1 MSYVFWSST
10 NDGSCRP
17 VNNPGPRVRNV
28 DGTDQLVVGV
38 DLTFT
43 FLDQNGDAVNGT
55 VSESVE
61 PQVTQATKPV
71 PLDAQGRAADLV
83 SNSLG
88 SVPVGPSAQRNAIDV
103 ANKDFTTTQ
112 TVTLT
117 VLPEAGP
124 PATVTQQRT
133 LTNTAPGARPIAGGA
148 IRGYTF
154 TMEQPKIKVP

>member
-1 MSYVFWSST
+1 MLNNPLQLVDPTGLEDKELDDRGAQGKGDQQPQPPPPPPPKPVDTQRATLPDASQCHMCFGQVPT
-10 NDGSCRP
+10 TVVVDQ

-61 PQVTQATKPV
+61 PQVTQATKPF

-88 SVPVGPSAQRNAIDV
+88 SVPV
-103 ANKDFTTTQ
+103 
-112 TVTLT
+112 
-117 VLPEAGP
+117 
-124 PATVTQQRT
+124 
-133 LTNTAPGARPIAGGA
+133 
-148 IRGYTF
+148 
-154 TMEQPKIKVP
+154 